1 MSKQTFKIP
10 VEWTVCDF
18 VNIEAETLVEA
29 VGIVLDTMDDIPLGT
44 DPNYLDSSYQIE
56 GQRSIEEDYEGSSSD
71 EHRRQIAQYLTELGY
86 NEEVVSNE

>member
-1 MSKQTFKIP
+1 MSKQIFKIP

-44 DPNYLDSSYQIE
+44 DPNYLDGSYQIE
-56 GQRSIEEDYEGSSSD
+56 GQRNIEEDYEGSSSD
-71 EHRRQIAQYLTELGY
+71 EQRYQIAQYLTELGY